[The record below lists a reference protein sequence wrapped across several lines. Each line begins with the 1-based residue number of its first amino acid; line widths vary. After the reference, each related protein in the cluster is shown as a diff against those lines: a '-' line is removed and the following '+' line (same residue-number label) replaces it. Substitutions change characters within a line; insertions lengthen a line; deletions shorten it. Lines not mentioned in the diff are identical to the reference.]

1 MIRLK
6 SLFFLFCLSFALNAN
21 AGIELVCKGG
31 QARTDHRTVFVDC
44 ENRIEFIDMLGA
56 AWRELRKNRIG
67 GNMEDMCWKAYSQA
81 KDMHPSI
88 SFSNISDS
96 FLMRCNMGLA
106 YVN

>member
-1 MIRLK
+1 MNHVKKLLI
-6 SLFFLFCLSFALNAN
+6 LSALVCVTSAH

-31 QARTDHRTVFVDC
+31 QPRSNHKPIYVDC
-44 ENRIEFIDMLGA
+44 ENRKAFIDMLGA
-56 AWRELRKNRIG
+56 AWRELRKNNIG
-67 GNMEDMCWKAYSQA
+67 GSMEDMCWQSYNQA
-81 KDMHPSI
+81 KELHPSI